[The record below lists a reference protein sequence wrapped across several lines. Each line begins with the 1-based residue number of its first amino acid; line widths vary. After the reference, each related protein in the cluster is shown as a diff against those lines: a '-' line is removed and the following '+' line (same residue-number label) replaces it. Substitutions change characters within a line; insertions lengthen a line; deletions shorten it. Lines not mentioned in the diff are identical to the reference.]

1 MFYFILDEALNKLTK
16 QIKLLEDEKETVISN
31 NKRLN
36 TVNRNLEAEKR
47 DLHNLLDKRIKE
59 NDRLNGKNLFMT

>member
-1 MFYFILDEALNKLTK
+1 MFYFILDEALSKLTK

-59 NDRLNGKNLFMT
+59 NDRLNGKHLL

>member
-1 MFYFILDEALNKLTK
+1 MLYFILDEALSKLTK

-59 NDRLNGKNLFMT
+59 NDRLNGKNLL